1 MTSAVY
7 LMVHEPSDCVS
18 LTVPE
23 QAGDGRAAIQ
33 ASTSGVQG
41 GQLPMIL
48 VAPSGQIGTHMAVP
62 VQTDY
67 GVAPIQTSAS
77 GTHGGLPQMILAPT
91 SEVLRGL
98 SLMAVPMAVPVN
110 ADGSVGAIQTPTTAG
125 AQMIRVPTSGVLGGS
140 PHPGGVLMALPIQE
154 GGDVAAI
161 QTWSSGTQAC
171 QPQMILAPACGAQP
185 QPGGVSMVIP
195 EQADGA
201 VFAVQEP
208 ISVPLQGAQP
218 SMILA
223 SMSGVCG
230 VVAIQPQMY
239 QADTSA
245 ENFTGYP
252 PQEVALTP

>member
-1 MTSAVY
+1 
-7 LMVHEPSDCVS
+7 MVHEPSDCVS

-48 VAPSGQIGTHMAVP
+48 VPPSGQIGTHMAVP

-171 QPQMILAPACGAQP
+171 QPQMILAPARGAQP

-208 ISVPLQGAQP
+208 ISVGEKSGLQ
-218 SMILA
+218 
-223 SMSGVCG
+223 
-230 VVAIQPQMY
+230 
-239 QADTSA
+239 
-245 ENFTGYP
+245 
-252 PQEVALTP
+252 